1 MKANLY
7 DILDD
12 VEKKAQI
19 SLDGKVPYTLKDKVI
34 DGQLYVDQGII
45 AGCAGGGFENICA
58 AAWQIFLK
66 QVRLLR
72 LHSADHVLV
81 QEIHLQTM
89 RSASVI
95 PPETSRIVK
104 APRSRMDRFLLLHL
118 WMQDLSQQQQQT
130 KVS

>member
-1 MKANLY
+1 MWIRESLQDARAVDLKISAQQ
-7 DILDD
+7 
-12 VEKKAQI
+12 QI
-19 SLDGKVPYTLKDKVI
+19 SFVVQALELMHLHSVFIRQVLRSI
-34 DGQLYVDQGII
+34 WNLL
-45 AGCAGGGFENICA
+45 EMES
-58 AAWQIFLK
+58 WQIFLK

>member
-1 MKANLY
+1 MWTRESLQDARAVDLKISAQQ
-7 DILDD
+7 
-12 VEKKAQI
+12 QI
-19 SLDGKVPYTLKDKVI
+19 SFVVQALELMHLHSVFIRQVLRSI
-34 DGQLYVDQGII
+34 WNLQ
-45 AGCAGGGFENICA
+45 EMES
-58 AAWQIFLK
+58 WQIFLK

>member
-1 MKANLY
+1 MWIRESLQDARAVDLK
-7 DILDD
+7 IS
-12 VEKKAQI
+12 VQQQI
-19 SLDGKVPYTLKDKVI
+19 SFVVQALELMHLHSVFIRQVLRSI
-34 DGQLYVDQGII
+34 WNLL
-45 AGCAGGGFENICA
+45 EMES
-58 AAWQIFLK
+58 WQIFLK

-95 PPETSRIVK
+95 PLETFRIVK

>member
-1 MKANLY
+1 MWTRESLQDARVVDLKISAQQ
-7 DILDD
+7 
-12 VEKKAQI
+12 QI
-19 SLDGKVPYTLKDKVI
+19 SFVVQALELMHLHSVFIRQVLRSI
-34 DGQLYVDQGII
+34 WNLL
-45 AGCAGGGFENICA
+45 EMES
-58 AAWQIFLK
+58 WQIFLK